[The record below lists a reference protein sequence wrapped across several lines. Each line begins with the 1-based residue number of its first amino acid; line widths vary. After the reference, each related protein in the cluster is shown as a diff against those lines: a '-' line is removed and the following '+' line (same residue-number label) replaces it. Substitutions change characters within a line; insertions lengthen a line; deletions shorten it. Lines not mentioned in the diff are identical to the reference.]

1 MARIK
6 TAWLWLLLA
15 LILGGP
21 PKPFDVY
28 LPIFEK
34 VETHKQLHQDF
45 VQISM
50 AADIQGNPLPF
61 QQTVMGFELPD
72 ATQSNVYGHWI
83 VPDGASNVTITALV
97 LAAADGEIMLYN
109 SAVHS
114 SLNERIWQY
123 QDFVG
128 PVAVSV
134 PTELQSV
141 GEFQLTQEH
150 AGDLV
155 VLRFYRNGLD
165 PTDTIDASVM
175 VFGWLVTYTTEG

>member
-1 MARIK
+1 MARVK
-6 TAWLWLLLA
+6 SAWLWVLLA
-15 LILGGP
+15 LVLGGP
-21 PKPFDVY
+21 FEPFDVY
-28 LPIFEK
+28 LPILEK
-34 VETHKQLHQDF
+34 VGTHKQLHQEF
-45 VQISM
+45 VQISVT
-50 AADIQGNPLPF
+50 ADTQGNALPF

-72 ATQSNVYGHWI
+72 AAQSNVYGYWI
-83 VPDGASNVTITALV
+83 VPDGASNVAISAVV
-97 LAAADGEIMLYN
+97 LAAADGEIVLYN

-114 SLNERIWQY
+114 GLNERIWQY
-123 QDFVG
+123 HDFVG
-128 PVAVSV
+128 PVAVSM

-141 GEFQLTQEH
+141 GEFQLTQAN